1 MTAFFAVFSDFGKSA
16 CRCRKAAAAAVGA
29 AVMEFIMDITL
40 VTASNSDEVHGTDN
54 DKRTGCG
61 INLLRAESVTRYRRG
76 AKMTDLKEIT
86 CEKCKA
92 SIAKKI
98 IRADKKEMTRLLKEE
113 RQRQKM
119 GIGDEGIVDLGNT
132 VAKITRAPE
141 EKLKKTEPAAA
152 PVVNE
157 PEVREEETVKVEKQ
171 VHEPARTIPGTGVA
185 IDDDLAAFAINVPKE
200 EESAAPEN
208 NEVEDDFLAQFAIQ
222 KPQEDVEEVQSAD
235 SDEDDFLAQ
244 FAVPSVNHDDSL
256 SEADEASDDDL
267 SYEDEADG
275 MDDIAF
281 EQVPETTAPAEEKTD
296 YNPEPVVDIRDEDDI
311 MKMFSID
318 SQEIAEYGEDTADKA
333 SPYENDSSVIDIAEH
348 EISAVETEEPVD
360 EEEEEVDLSGNLE
373 WDYVAN
379 QIFGFAGI
387 DNIEPPQAQQENAAA
402 QEEAKVPEIEDIV
415 PPVLDDIA
423 VREEVK
429 APELDEIVPPVLDDI
444 AVREE
449 AKAPELDEIVPPVLD
464 DIAVREEAKAPA
476 LDEIV
481 PPVLDDI
488 AVREEAKAPELDE
501 IAPPVLDDI
510 AVPEY
515 NEDYEPE
522 EMLNEENKFE
532 ESRDDMSDYRYST
545 PIFADEIKK
554 EAPVQPSA
562 PVQNAAPVK
571 PSAHVQPTAPV
582 QPVAQAKQPVP
593 ETPQII
599 TVPQFAGYDMNGQPI
614 YTYVQMQMTGL
625 DANGQ
630 PIFAPLQNPAVP
642 VMPAPQAAPVQPAA
656 PVQNVA
662 PAAPVQNI
670 APVQQAAPV
679 QPRVAYT
686 VPTANISKIAVNP
699 HSKPMPQSFVNA
711 LASSREIAKKNL
723 IETQGLK
730 ANSPVLTS
738 VEAVLS
744 QMGDNTAAKQQQQE
758 VVKKNAPVYEE
769 YKAAP
774 RMAAA
779 AAPMKRPAA
788 PEVDERFM
796 TKAELKAKKKQDKID
811 AKFKKDMAKRG
822 F

>member
-1 MTAFFAVFSDFGKSA
+1 
-16 CRCRKAAAAAVGA
+16 
-29 AVMEFIMDITL
+29 
-40 VTASNSDEVHGTDN
+40 
-54 DKRTGCG
+54 
-61 INLLRAESVTRYRRG
+61 
-76 AKMTDLKEIT
+76 
-86 CEKCKA
+86 
-92 SIAKKI
+92 
-98 IRADKKEMTRLLKEE
+98 
-113 RQRQKM
+113 
-119 GIGDEGIVDLGNT
+119 
-132 VAKITRAPE
+132 
-141 EKLKKTEPAAA
+141 
-152 PVVNE
+152 
-157 PEVREEETVKVEKQ
+157 
-171 VHEPARTIPGTGVA
+171 
-185 IDDDLAAFAINVPKE
+185 
-200 EESAAPEN
+200 
-208 NEVEDDFLAQFAIQ
+208 
-222 KPQEDVEEVQSAD
+222 
-235 SDEDDFLAQ
+235 
-244 FAVPSVNHDDSL
+244 
-256 SEADEASDDDL
+256 
-267 SYEDEADG
+267 
-275 MDDIAF
+275 
-281 EQVPETTAPAEEKTD
+281 
-296 YNPEPVVDIRDEDDI
+296 
-311 MKMFSID
+311 
-318 SQEIAEYGEDTADKA
+318 
-333 SPYENDSSVIDIAEH
+333 
-348 EISAVETEEPVD
+348 
-360 EEEEEVDLSGNLE
+360 
-373 WDYVAN
+373 
-379 QIFGFAGI
+379 
-387 DNIEPPQAQQENAAA
+387 
-402 QEEAKVPEIEDIV
+402 
-415 PPVLDDIA
+415 
-423 VREEVK
+423 
-429 APELDEIVPPVLDDI
+429 
-444 AVREE
+444 
-449 AKAPELDEIVPPVLD
+449 
-464 DIAVREEAKAPA
+464 
-476 LDEIV
+476 
-481 PPVLDDI
+481 
-488 AVREEAKAPELDE
+488 
-501 IAPPVLDDI
+501 
-510 AVPEY
+510 
-515 NEDYEPE
+515 
-522 EMLNEENKFE
+522 MLNEENKFE

-779 AAPMKRPAA
+779 AAPVKRPAA

>member
-141 EKLKKTEPAAA
+141 EKLKKAEPAAA

-171 VHEPARTIPGTGVA
+171 VREPARTIPGTGVA

-244 FAVPSVNHDDSL
+244 FAVPPVNHDDSL

-281 EQVPETTAPAEEKTD
+281 EQVPETTAPAEGKTD

-402 QEEAKVPEIEDIV
+402 QEEAKAPEIEDIV

-449 AKAPELDEIVPPVLD
+449 VKAPELDEIV
-464 DIAVREEAKAPA
+464 
-476 LDEIV
+476 
-481 PPVLDDI
+481 
-488 AVREEAKAPELDE
+488 
-501 IAPPVLDDI
+501 PPVLDDI

-554 EAPVQPSA
+554 EAPVQPTAPVQPSA

-744 QMGDNTAAKQQQQE
+744 QMGDNTAAKQQQKE
-758 VVKKNAPVYEE
+758 AVKKNAPVYEE

-779 AAPMKRPAA
+779 AAPVKRPAA